1 MLKNSSFIGGQDVEM
16 FEKEF
21 AQKMCCDFSVSCGN
35 GTDALHIALK
45 ALKITVGDEVIVPA
59 HTWFSTS
66 EVVASVGATL
76 VFCDT
81 EEHSCL
87 IDPEAIE
94 QLITKNTKCIIP
106 VHLFGQSANMSR
118 ILDIAKRYDLKVIED
133 CAQAH
138 LAQHKDCLVGTMGD
152 IGTFSFY
159 PGKNLGAMGDA
170 GGLVTNDKKMYLWMK
185 KYAKHGS
192 LKKGAH
198 EFDGIN
204 SRLDTFQAKILRI
217 KLRHLTTYTDR
228 RRKIAERYNQGLA
241 CVGDIEIVREGKGG
255 HHVYHLYVIKTSKR
269 DELKLHLSEM
279 GIETIISYKT
289 ALPFTDAYK
298 DRGFTE
304 FDFPNAYNNQ
314 NRILSLPIFPEMLDQ
329 EVDYVIKQIQSF
341 YIA

>member
-1 MLKNSSFIGGQDVEM
+1 M
-16 FEKEF
+16 
-21 AQKMCCDFSVSCGN
+21 
-35 GTDALHIALK
+35 
-45 ALKITVGDEVIVPA
+45 
-59 HTWFSTS
+59 
-66 EVVASVGATL
+66 
-76 VFCDT
+76 
-81 EEHSCL
+81 
-87 IDPEAIE
+87 
-94 QLITKNTKCIIP
+94 
-106 VHLFGQSANMSR
+106 
-118 ILDIAKRYDLKVIED
+118 IED

-138 LAQHKDCLVGTMGD
+138 MAQHTRTGLVGTMGD

-298 DRGFTE
+298 R
-304 FDFPNAYNNQ
+304 
-314 NRILSLPIFPEMLDQ
+314 
-329 EVDYVIKQIQSF
+329 
-341 YIA
+341 